1 MSTDTKHTQQSAYND
16 FHLQYIAGTW
26 QKGQD
31 DSVNT
36 DTNPFNGE
44 TLVEIQQAT
53 DKQLDEAFQAAT
65 KAQAEWAKQTPAQ
78 RAAVL
83 YKVALYTTNFT
94 EPLSYQD
101 SAFLKL
107 PKFP

>member
-83 YKVALYTTNFT
+83 YKVVNIFDEAIYENFT
-94 EPLSYQD
+94 ILNEISNYI
-101 SAFLKL
+101 F
-107 PKFP
+107 